1 MVKNTLQDAGL
12 LITRFYQGL
21 NRGWW
26 FCVAAFAVGVT
37 VVVVADAAFLFLASF
52 KVHFVYSCVICIPI
66 QKNCLDFPKFC
77 CNLRF

>member
-52 KVHFVYSCVICIPI
+52 KVHFVYSCVQSAFLSKKIVWIFQSSVAI
-66 QKNCLDFPKFC
+66 
-77 CNLRF
+77 